1 MENENYIQ
9 LILEDVRNARNLTNK
24 IFMEHATKD
33 SEQQIALQ
41 RELSEIRIHMVR
53 IENRVNQNSNIF
65 LRMWAL
71 LAPLIITGLTI
82 YFYKAT

>member
-9 LILEDVRNARNLTNK
+9 LILEDVRNEQKRTNK
-24 IFMEHATKD
+24 IFAEHATKD

-41 RELSEIRIHMVR
+41 RELAEIRIHMVR
-53 IENRVNQNSNIF
+53 IENKVNQNSNIF

-71 LAPLIITGLTI
+71 LAPLIVTGLTI

>member
-9 LILEDVRNARNLTNK
+9 LIVEDVRAAQKITNK
-24 IFMEHATKD
+24 IFMEHAAKD
-33 SEQQIALQ
+33 SEQQLALQ
-41 RELSEIRIHMVR
+41 RELAEIRIHMVR

-82 YFYKAT
+82 YFYKAA